1 MKKKSFLIIIC
12 VFACIHSGLV
22 YSDTTYTN
30 DICLYNTSND
40 EACKDCCDCID
51 GDAEAR
57 KICRDNC
64 MTHDYS
70 SNTNTITVNVSSV
83 LGPDGDY
90 SSAINLSTE
99 QECKAYCD
107 GSANLACGDR
117 RHCRDA
123 CNAHYSDPNNNDPN
137 NNDPNGQGI
146 SIDQAVSDL
155 AQRNTIAFDALAFI
169 TGDLCD
175 DTFLPPGKVADFS
188 GFQYLRDTDPTNL
201 GHNTD
206 FVTIIAF
213 NMLNILNESQIQSL
227 ISLAKTQIDMISE
240 YGYKRFPLI
249 KAFRRLYENDLP
261 DGTTG
266 LDKEAVMQYSA
277 DLYRLDG
284 QISYDRAVALGNILR
299 GFSSDQKSQ
308 IDTLKTL
315 NGVGNWDFDSS
326 QRNPLSDYKL
336 ERDENVA
343 VMTYASEMYSW
354 YAGSVEGDTY
364 FCPERQGTYFGSFY
378 MKDAPAM
385 AAGPGF
391 TIDSNLTANMGS
403 SLIAALTAGQ
413 AELITG
419 LVDIQRDDLYG
430 IVDVRRDISTELRKL
445 LTSASIDED
454 HVLSLAEQYGELDGA
469 IVYQYATHFAE
480 VGKTLTTDQKATIQA
495 IRESWNT
502 IPCEGAYL
510 YSEKISM
517 PEIMNTDFLFGV
529 DSGSTS
535 DIIAENASL
544 NQIVQGLAFA
554 EGPVADTNGNL
565 YFSDIDNNIIYKW
578 SESDGTTVFQEN
590 SNGTNGLYMDQGG
603 TLYTCEGANGRLLSI
618 DSQGNVSV
626 LAEEYNGKA
635 FNEPNDLW
643 IDPKGGIYFSDP
655 VYKGTLVQDGEHV
668 YYLTPKRDQIIRVVN
683 DMVRPNGIIGS
694 DDGQRLYIAD
704 HGAGITYQ
712 YDIEQ
717 NGSLSNKSVFVSTA
731 SDGMTIDEN
740 GNVYLTN
747 ASSVLVYDT
756 SGNLVETIVVPEET
770 TNVCFGGIERQTLYI
785 TAKSSVYSIEMT
797 VKGLDLPS
805 VNSDGSGI
813 DVINDGKIDLRDAIR
828 ILQIISGF

>member
-30 DICLYNTSND
+30 DICLNNTSND

-261 DGTTG
+261 DGATG

-315 NGVGNWDFDSS
+315 NGVGNWDFDNS
-326 QRNPLSDYKL
+326 QRNPLSGYAL

-391 TIDSNLTANMGS
+391 TIDSNLTADMGS

-419 LVDIQRDDLYG
+419 LVDIQRDNLYG

-554 EGPVADTNGNL
+554 EGPVADSNGNL

-603 TLYTCEGANGRLLSI
+603 TLYTCESANGRLLSI

-626 LAEEYNGKA
+626 LAEEYDGKA

-668 YYLTPKRDQIIRVVN
+668 YYLTPKRDLIMRVVN

-717 NGSLSNKSVFVSTA
+717 NGSLSNKSVFVATA
-731 SDGMTIDEN
+731 SDGMTIDKN

-785 TAKSSVYSIEMT
+785 TTKASVYSIEMN

-805 VNSDGSGI
+805 VNSGGSGI

>member
-30 DICLYNTSND
+30 DICLNNTSND

-123 CNAHYSDPNNNDPN
+123 CNANYSDPNNNDPN

-261 DGTTG
+261 DGATG

-315 NGVGNWDFDSS
+315 NGVGNWDFDNS
-326 QRNPLSDYKL
+326 QRNPLSGYAL

-391 TIDSNLTANMGS
+391 TIDSNLTADMGS

-419 LVDIQRDDLYG
+419 LVDIQRDNLYG

-554 EGPVADTNGNL
+554 EGPVADSNGNL

-578 SESDGTTVFQEN
+578 SESDGKTVFQEN

-626 LAEEYNGKA
+626 LAEEYDGKA

-731 SDGMTIDEN
+731 SDGMTIDKN

-785 TAKSSVYSIEMT
+785 TTKASVYSIEMN

-805 VNSDGSGI
+805 VNSDGNGI

>member
-391 TIDSNLTANMGS
+391 TIDSNLTADMGS

-419 LVDIQRDDLYG
+419 LVDIQRDNLYG

-454 HVLSLAEQYGELDGA
+454 LVL
-469 IVYQYATHFAE
+469 F
-480 VGKTLTTDQKATIQA
+480 
-495 IRESWNT
+495 
-502 IPCEGAYL
+502 
-510 YSEKISM
+510 
-517 PEIMNTDFLFGV
+517 
-529 DSGSTS
+529 
-535 DIIAENASL
+535 
-544 NQIVQGLAFA
+544 
-554 EGPVADTNGNL
+554 
-565 YFSDIDNNIIYKW
+565 
-578 SESDGTTVFQEN
+578 
-590 SNGTNGLYMDQGG
+590 
-603 TLYTCEGANGRLLSI
+603 
-618 DSQGNVSV
+618 
-626 LAEEYNGKA
+626 
-635 FNEPNDLW
+635 
-643 IDPKGGIYFSDP
+643 
-655 VYKGTLVQDGEHV
+655 
-668 YYLTPKRDQIIRVVN
+668 RD
-683 DMVRPNGIIGS
+683 
-694 DDGQRLYIAD
+694 
-704 HGAGITYQ
+704 
-712 YDIEQ
+712 
-717 NGSLSNKSVFVSTA
+717 
-731 SDGMTIDEN
+731 
-740 GNVYLTN
+740 
-747 ASSVLVYDT
+747 
-756 SGNLVETIVVPEET
+756 
-770 TNVCFGGIERQTLYI
+770 
-785 TAKSSVYSIEMT
+785 
-797 VKGLDLPS
+797 
-805 VNSDGSGI
+805 
-813 DVINDGKIDLRDAIR
+813 
-828 ILQIISGF
+828 